1 MRKHEK
7 KTSTFHGSFL
17 ILIEIQDR
25 YMLQIGASDPA
36 LRRELGA
43 IRNPT
48 LANFND
54 KIEGFEQA
62 RKTEL
67 SSAYGLAAKGT
78 PPKRQ
83 SNSQGRNNA
92 KPNQNKGGSERS
104 RRAALRGRCFR
115 CSREDHLLPQCS
127 YPSTVKC
134 NTCNGQGHISPA
146 CGKRQAANASQA
158 AQSQSSA
165 SLYPQM
171 QQLAIGY
178 DGAAN
183 SSAPFTPTDGAA
195 SANWGT
201 QSTSS
206 SSRAGTFYTPSNR
219 PTPEMP
225 L

>member
-1 MRKHEK
+1 M
-7 KTSTFHGSFL
+7 
-17 ILIEIQDR
+17 
-25 YMLQIGASDPA
+25 MLQIGASDPA

-43 IRNPT
+43 IKNPT
-48 LANFND
+48 LTNFND

-78 PPKRQ
+78 PQKRQ
-83 SNSQGRNNA
+83 GNQTGRNTP
-92 KPNQNKGGSERS
+92 KPNQNRGGSERS

-134 NTCNGQGHISPA
+134 NTCNGQGHISPT
-146 CGKRQAANASQA
+146 CGKRQAANASQS
-158 AQSQSSA
+158 AQSTSSA
-165 SLYPQM
+165 SSLSPQM

-183 SSAPFTPTDGAA
+183 SSAPFSHADGAA
-195 SANWGT
+195 SASWGT
-201 QSTSS
+201 QSTSCRHLLHS
-206 SSRAGTFYTPSNR
+206 F
-219 PTPEMP
+219 
-225 L
+225 

>member
-1 MRKHEK
+1 M
-7 KTSTFHGSFL
+7 
-17 ILIEIQDR
+17 
-25 YMLQIGASDPA
+25 
-36 LRRELGA
+36 RRELGA

-83 SNSQGRNNA
+83 NNSQGRNNA

-127 YPSTVKC
+127 YPSSVKC

-158 AQSQSSA
+158 GQSQFST

-178 DGAAN
+178 DGATN
-183 SSAPFTPTDGAA
+183 SSAPFTPPDGAA